1 MWYNIWKESDKP
13 RSGLIF
19 QLFRSTKKNYLNLTE
34 KLKSEEAD
42 EVSEQAAKDPNVMW
56 RLFKRS
62 QTSAKTC
69 SSDIPEDEWV
79 KHYSAVFGSKDLS
92 LEQDCDKCL
101 DEKLK
106 TLLKVQNTFVILKLA
121 VVKIVRKLKH

>member
-1 MWYNIWKESDKP
+1 MWK
-13 RSGLIF
+13 
-19 QLFRSTKKNYLNLTE
+19 
-34 KLKSEEAD
+34 
-42 EVSEQAAKDPNVMW
+42 
-56 RLFKRS
+56 LFKRS

-79 KHYSAVFGSKDLS
+79 KHYSAVFGSKDPS

-106 TLLKVQNTFVILKLA
+106 TLLKVRNTFVISKSA
-121 VVKIVRKLKH
+121 VVKISSKLKRGKAPGLDGICPDNLQHGTDLIFEHVSLLL